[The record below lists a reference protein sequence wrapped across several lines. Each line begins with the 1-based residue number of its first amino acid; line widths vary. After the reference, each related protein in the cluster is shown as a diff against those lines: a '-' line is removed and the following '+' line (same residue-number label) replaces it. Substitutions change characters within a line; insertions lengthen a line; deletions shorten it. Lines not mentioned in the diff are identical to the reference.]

1 MLCAVT
7 FTVAVRTPCGVPFGK
22 GSIMG
27 SLENINALLTLLN
40 SLGGAP
46 SAGVGG
52 LGLGQLL
59 TGLFGG

>member
-1 MLCAVT
+1 
-7 FTVAVRTPCGVPFGK
+7 
-22 GSIMG
+22 MG
-27 SLENINALLTLLN
+27 SVENINALVTLWN

-59 TGLFGG
+59 SGLFG

>member
-1 MLCAVT
+1 
-7 FTVAVRTPCGVPFGK
+7 
-22 GSIMG
+22 MG
-27 SLENINALLTLLN
+27 SLENATTLLTLLN

-59 TGLFGG
+59 TGLFGGLFG